1 MKKLFL
7 LYISFN
13 VCFALEVL
21 DQPNKNSNL
30 LIIGDVNQLQLL
42 NDNYVHVYDKVT
54 KIKGYVKYEDY
65 QKALINA
72 DMVKHFP
79 RIDNL
84 VGKDEKYKDRAA
96 LIAENIKNKQAQL
109 TELKKKLSR

>member
-1 MKKLFL
+1 MKKLCL

-13 VCFALEVL
+13 VCFALQVL
-21 DQPNKNSNL
+21 DQPDKNSNL

-42 NDNYVHVYDKVT
+42 NDNYVHVYDKIT
-54 KIKGYVKYEDY
+54 RIKGYVKYEDY

-72 DMVKHFP
+72 DMVKRFP
-79 RIDNL
+79 KIDDL
-84 VGKDEKYKDRAA
+84 VGKDEKYKDKAA

-109 TELKKKLSR
+109 TQLKKRLGP